1 MLASNFVICFTH
13 TRTFMYERKTIKRR
27 EKESTAVQTTSLSPS
42 ARDGWLGY
50 LLSISRCYIVVMDFS
65 RASFERRNRRRE
77 EGKKKGK
84 ITHDFPRTS
93 SRLSFGGCTLSTVPR
108 LSFFEGGSS
117 KVVWGDLIDS
127 PSAPRTLP
135 PDHSIYFGAEPLANI
150 ISRFPY
156 ERTSLSPLLST
167 SSIVRKIGCCFDL
180 IWKLKIWKGSRDD
193 SAAK

>member
-1 MLASNFVICFTH
+1 MFHTYAHIYVREKNNKAEREGKNRGPNYISFRLRLRWLIKVSSFDLALLYSGHGFFTGVV
-13 TRTFMYERKTIKRR
+13 R
-27 EKESTAVQTTSLSPS
+27 EKEQT
-42 ARDGWLGY
+42 
-50 LLSISRCYIVVMDFS
+50 
-65 RASFERRNRRRE
+65 ERGRKEKRE
-77 EGKKKGK
+77 DH
-84 ITHDFPRTS
+84 HDFPRTS

-156 ERTSLSPLLST
+156 ERTSLSFYLSLVLYFPPRQ
-167 SSIVRKIGCCFDL
+167 SCERSGAAL
-180 IWKLKIWKGSRDD
+180 I
-193 SAAK
+193 